1 MGPQKQWGLGVGRR
15 SWPWTLLRIREAAC
29 RGDCVTL
36 IGGVLVRLTTQGL
49 SVPAPLGAGLKPSVP
64 GVLWLVPKPP
74 AEDVLLPEAV
84 QEVQVPG
91 FRSMALTWG
100 PWP

>member
-15 SWPWTLLRIREAAC
+15 SWPW
-29 RGDCVTL
+29 

-74 AEDVLLPEAV
+74 AEDVLFPEAV